1 VLFHTGWLAKLWE
14 DTVLYLKK
22 QPGLGVDGARYLIA
36 KGVALVGID
45 ARTIEASPFKYK
57 EIAPVHQDAYYQ
69 KWYAYN

>member
-14 DTVLYLKK
+14 DTVLYLNK